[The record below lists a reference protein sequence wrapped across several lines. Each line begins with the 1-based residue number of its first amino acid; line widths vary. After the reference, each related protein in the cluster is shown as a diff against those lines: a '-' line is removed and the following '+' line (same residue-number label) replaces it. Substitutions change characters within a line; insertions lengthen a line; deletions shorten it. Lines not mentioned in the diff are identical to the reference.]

1 MCNSNVVVENY
12 KINASSQKITDLD
25 LNLDVDYD
33 VLKVNGKKTGGESSK
48 RLYVSLVND
57 YTQNGSYTYVGPIII
72 YDGTD
77 LYAYVGVPNN

>member
-25 LNLDVDYD
+25 LNLDVDYSS
-33 VLKVNGKKTGGESSK
+33 LKVNGKETGGESSK
-48 RLYVSLVND
+48 KLYVSLVND
-57 YTQNGSYTYVGPIII
+57 YTQNGQSTYVGPILI

-77 LYAYVGVPNN
+77 LYSYVGEPS